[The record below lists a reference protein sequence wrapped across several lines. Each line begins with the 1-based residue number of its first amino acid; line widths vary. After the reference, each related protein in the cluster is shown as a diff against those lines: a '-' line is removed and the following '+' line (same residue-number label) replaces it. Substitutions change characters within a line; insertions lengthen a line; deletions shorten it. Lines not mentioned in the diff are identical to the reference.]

1 MDDKVKDFIEDAA
14 ETVEDAG
21 EVLDEVDNIITDAEE
36 VGEKAGGILTRI
48 KNLITRFIHFITNLF
63 KKG

>member
-14 ETVEDAG
+14 ETVEEVS
-21 EVLDEVDNIITDAEE
+21 EVLDEVDDIITDVEE
-36 VGEKAGGILTRI
+36 VGEKAGGILSTIFEWITDIINYI
-48 KNLITRFIHFITNLF
+48 KNLF

>member
-1 MDDKVKDFIEDAA
+1 MDDKVKDFIEDVA

-21 EVLDEVDNIITDAEE
+21 EVLDEVDNIITDVEE
-36 VGEKAGGILTRI
+36 VGEKAGSILSTILGWITDVINYI
-48 KNLITRFIHFITNLF
+48 KNLF